1 MKLSSS
7 TTDFRRARTG
17 SLSLQWKLPIL
28 VGGLLLGT
36 SVVLYTAAYVRVRQE
51 GARAVRERL
60 SGVVDQLAGLLERQ
74 GRNLAD
80 AAALEA
86 SKAPVR
92 AFIRAP
98 GPATEAAAF
107 ASLGESVRGDTS
119 LAAIVV
125 RDTAGQVRA
134 RRGPLAPRLAL
145 QVDPRELPGS
155 SAAPAMVG
163 RFREFDGAVYFPAVG
178 AIREGERVLGYVTY
192 WRKVNS
198 APSARG
204 PIAQLIGSDALMLMG
219 SPGAAWMSE
228 TGPMEG
234 PQLDSGPAEDGFY
247 RYHRTEGPVLAAAA
261 AVANTPWM
269 VAVEFPA
276 RVVTGPATRFL
287 SATAPLGLVVLLLG
301 LVLAWLV
308 SRQVTRPLA
317 ELTLATEAM
326 TSGDLATRV
335 AVDAYDEVG
344 RLSLAFNR
352 LAQRLEQEAG
362 ARAATE
368 TQWRSVFEASPHP
381 KWVYEAASGRI
392 LAVNPAALR
401 MYGYARWEF
410 LALRHDELLAP
421 SPGGEDTG
429 VVRHRTKQG
438 QVIDV
443 ELATTD
449 LQFEGQAARSV
460 VAQNVTERNELE
472 ARFRQA
478 QKMQAIG
485 RLAGGVAHDFNNFL
499 TAIGAYAELVRE
511 TLEPDDQRA
520 KDMEEILRAAAQANR
535 LTRQLLAFSRQQVVQ
550 PTVLDIDSAVHAMG
564 EMLRRLIPEDIELT
578 VSLRSSHVRVRM
590 DPGHLE
596 QVVMNLV
603 VNARDAMPKG
613 GQLQITTARQVIDAE
628 SARLHGVPDGGGEY
642 AVLTVSDTG
651 SGMTEEVKARI
662 FEPFFTTKDAG
673 HGTGLGLATVYGIL
687 TQAGGRITLYSEV
700 GLGAT
705 FRVYLPVVKED
716 ATIEP
721 PARRLSPELKG
732 TETILLVEDEASV
745 RAAAQEALRRQGYH
759 VLPASNADEA
769 LAHVAQHKGR
779 IDLVVSDVVMPKMDG
794 PTLIGLLRKER
805 PELKALLMSG
815 YAGSALARMDESG
828 YDVPFLEKPFTVL
841 ALAKKVR
848 EVLGS

>member
-1 MKLSSS
+1 MPNS
-7 TTDFRRARTG
+7 RRA
-17 SLSLQWKLPIL
+17 SPVALSLQWKLPLL

-36 SVVLYTAAYVRVRQE
+36 SVLLYAAAYVRVRQE

-60 SGVVDQLAGLLERQ
+60 SGVVEQLAGLLERQ

-86 SKAPVR
+86 SKRPVR
-92 AFIRAP
+92 AFVRAP
-98 GPATEAAAF
+98 GPATEQAAF
-107 ASLGESVRGDTS
+107 TSLGESVRGDTS
-119 LAAIVV
+119 VAAIVI
-125 RDTAGQVRA
+125 RDTAGRVLA
-134 RRGPLAPRLAL
+134 RRGPLAPRLAAE
-145 QVDPRELPGS
+145 VDPRELPQSGD
-155 SAAPAMVG
+155 APAMVG
-163 RFREFDGAVYFPAVG
+163 RFRAFGGAVYFPAVG
-178 AIREGERVLGYVTY
+178 AIREGDRLLGYVTY
-192 WRKVNS
+192 WRRVNS

-228 TGPMEG
+228 AGPMEG
-234 PQLDSGPAEDGFY
+234 PRLGSGPADDGFY
-247 RYHRTEGPVLAAAA
+247 RYERGEGPVLAAV
-261 AVANTPWM
+261 AVAGNTPWM
-269 VAVEFPA
+269 VVVEFPA

-301 LVLAWLV
+301 LVLAWLL

-317 ELTLATEAM
+317 DLTLATEAM

-335 AVDAYDEVG
+335 QVEGYDEVG

-352 LAQRLEQEAG
+352 LAQRLEQEAS

-368 TQWRSVFEASPHP
+368 TQWRSVFESSPHP
-381 KWVYEAASGRI
+381 KWVYAANDGRI
-392 LAVNPAALR
+392 LAVNPAALKG
-401 MYGYARWEF
+401 YGYTQREF
-410 LALRHDELLAP
+410 LALRHADLLAP
-421 SPGGEDTG
+421 LPGVDELGIEHHRIKTG
-429 VVRHRTKQG
+429 QL
-438 QVIDV
+438 IDV
-443 ELATTD
+443 EVATTD
-449 LQFEGQAARSV
+449 LTFEGQAARSV
-460 VAQNVTERNELE
+460 VAQNVTERNQLE

-511 TLEPDDQRA
+511 TFTPEDQRA

-550 PTVLDIDSAVHAMG
+550 PTVLDVDSAVHAMG

-578 VSLRSSHVRVRM
+578 VSLKSAHVRVRI

-596 QVVMNLV
+596 QVLMNLV

-613 GQLQITTARQVIDAE
+613 GTLSVTTSREVLDE
-628 SARLHGVPDGGGEY
+628 GSARLHGLDAAGEF
-642 AVLTVSDTG
+642 AVLTVTDD
-651 SGMTEEVKARI
+651 GMGMSEEVQARV
-662 FEPFFTTKDAG
+662 FEPFFTTKEAG

-700 GLGAT
+700 GNGSI
-705 FRVYLPVVKED
+705 FRIYLPVVKED
-716 ATIEP
+716 ATLEP
-721 PARRLSPELKG
+721 SARRLSPDLKG

-745 RAAAQEALRRQGYH
+745 RAAAQEALRRQGYQ
-759 VLPASNADEA
+759 VLPAANAAEA
-769 LAHVAQHKGR
+769 LALVAQHAGK

-794 PTLIGLLRKER
+794 PTLIGMLRKER

-815 YAGSALARMDESG
+815 YTGGALARIDEHG
-828 YDVPFLEKPFTVL
+828 YDLPFLEKPFTVL

-848 EVLGS
+848 EVLRG